1 MTRAGECILPAKV
14 AISTSWPL
22 KALRTSVGR
31 GRHPKRTSLGTTMVI
46 ALIHWKIKP
55 DAVSKFLGYWQMTAA
70 IQDHDTHHPS
80 PNSLANR
87 GLKPSAA

>member
-1 MTRAGECILPAKV
+1 
-14 AISTSWPL
+14 
-22 KALRTSVGR
+22 
-31 GRHPKRTSLGTTMVI
+31 MVI